1 MDTIRI
7 GLIGCGG
14 IMRLHIR
21 RLNER
26 PEAQIVALCD
36 VNEEALAG
44 YRDKHFADADP
55 KPAIFT
61 DRAKMYAESNLD
73 AVFIASPHTL
83 HYEQACEALD
93 AGCHIFM
100 EKPMVTDAAQARD
113 LAARVEKAGKIFVV
127 GYNTPCSPRFE
138 YLRDVIADQRF
149 GKLELVSAYISQDW
163 KRFTT
168 GSWRQDPKLSGG
180 GQAYDSGAHLLNS
193 LCWSINQ
200 NVEAVHAMLD
210 HCGTPV
216 DINSAMTIK
225 FTNGTLA
232 SVAIS
237 GNSPGAGRYAAFMF
251 ERGRIEIDAW
261 SAGWMKVFESD
272 GKGGDTLLEIE
283 LPEGS
288 DNPDHNFLDAIQGKA
303 KPRTSPQNG
312 IIHSDLM
319 DAIYESARTGKV
331 ARPRQ

>member
-1 MDTIRI
+1 MKTIRV

-21 RLNER
+21 RLGER
-26 PEAQIVALCD
+26 PEAKVVALCD
-36 VNEEALAG
+36 VNEEALAA
-44 YRDKHFADADP
+44 YRDKQFPSANP
-55 KPAIFT
+55 KPAIYT
-61 DRAKMYAESNLD
+61 DRAKMYREAKLD
-73 AVFIASPHTL
+73 AVFIASPHTM
-83 HYEQACEALD
+83 HYEQACEAIA
-93 AGCHIFM
+93 AGCHVFM

-113 LAARVEKAGKIFVV
+113 LAARVEKAGKVFVI

-138 YLRDVIADQRF
+138 YLREVVRDGRF
-149 GKLELVSAYISQDW
+149 GKLELVSAFITQDW

-193 LCWSINQ
+193 LCWTIEQ
-200 NVEAVHAMLD
+200 NVEAVYAMLD
-210 HCGTPV
+210 NCGTPV

-225 FTNGTLA
+225 FANGTLA

-237 GNSPGAGRYAAFMF
+237 GNSPGAGRYAAFIF
-251 ERGRIEIDAW
+251 ENGRIEIDAW
-261 SAGWMKVFESD
+261 GASWMKVFER
-272 GKGGDTLLEIE
+272 GEGGNDKLLEVQ

-303 KPRTSPQNG
+303 KPRTSPRNG

-319 DAIYESARTGKV
+319 DAIYESAKTGKV
-331 ARPRQ
+331 ARPRK